1 MIFHQ
6 MGDQPHKI
14 SLWNKIS
21 LILWIGISLALLSFF
36 TFTLFIIALVIGMVI
51 FALNFFRRGPSS
63 AAYTQHN
70 DATPFPHQDL
80 RPKHRKNNDVIDI

>member
-6 MGDQPHKI
+6 IGGQTPKI
-14 SLWNKIS
+14 SFWNKIS
-21 LILWIGISLALLSFF
+21 LTLWICISLALLSFF

-51 FALNFFRRGPSS
+51 FALSFFRRGPSS
-63 AAYTQHN
+63 VSYPQHN